1 MLDTA
6 RLYHRAGKYEA
17 AEDLYWQVMELDNS
31 HPEPYHL
38 LGMIALQARK
48 LDPAR
53 QLMQTALELD
63 PAEPIY
69 HANMGTRH
77 YQAGDYAAA
86 ETEYRR
92 AVELDPEYAE
102 AQFNLGILLKE
113 HHRLRDAVEPLDEA
127 ARIQPAAKAFAPLA
141 EVLIR
146 LDHYE
151 QADEVARAANQL
163 GTQDRSG
170 KGSLVRA
177 LQGLGRP
184 RQALTWARELEAE
197 APDVAHYHQ
206 MLATTYMEAGFPN
219 QAPDEARRAYQ
230 LDPQN
235 PRNHPTLAQTAD
247 GGHGLGRGPRDQRQ
261 GPGACAR
268 GRRSAGPAGQHP
280 GAKGADPGGLRG
292 GPAPDQG
299 PGPAPDRR
307 PECVRQHRQ
316 VVRGG
321 RGGRQASG

>member
-235 PRNHPTLAQTAD
+235 PRNHPTLAQTLMAGMD
-247 GGHGLGRGPRDQRQ
+247 WDEALEINAKALALAPEDEGLQAQRANILEQKGRIRE
-261 GPGACAR
+261 AY
-268 GRRSAGPAGQHP
+268 
-280 GAKGADPGGLRG
+280 
-292 GPAPDQG
+292 
-299 PGPAPDRR
+299 
-307 PECVRQHRQ
+307 E
-316 VVRGG
+316 VVRPLIKDRDRHPIGALNVFG
-321 RGGRQASG
+321 NIAK